1 MKNKAGIFGGFAF
14 GMAGFLLIFKIV
26 VLKNIPPSDEIPPG
40 LVMLTSIFVGL
51 FFAFVGHLVQNRF
64 GKRTTTTES
73 E

>member
-51 FFAFVGHLVQNRF
+51 FFAFVGHLIQNHFR
-64 GKRTTTTES
+64 KKAPMKVS
-73 E
+73 Q